1 MTKEEEKKIYR
12 KENGNIRLTT
22 GRVCHFKK
30 KNGDFSRKKTFV
42 ILTFRRSSKKENLF
56 FFYLKMSSCGGK
68 RKKKEKK
75 TFPGKG
81 HKK

>member
-1 MTKEEEKKIYR
+1 MTKEEEKKIF

-30 KNGDFSRKKTFV
+30 KNGDFLRKKTFV

-56 FFYLKMSSCGGK
+56 FFLPENVVMW
-68 RKKKEKK
+68 RQKKKK
-75 TFPGKG
+75 TFQVKG